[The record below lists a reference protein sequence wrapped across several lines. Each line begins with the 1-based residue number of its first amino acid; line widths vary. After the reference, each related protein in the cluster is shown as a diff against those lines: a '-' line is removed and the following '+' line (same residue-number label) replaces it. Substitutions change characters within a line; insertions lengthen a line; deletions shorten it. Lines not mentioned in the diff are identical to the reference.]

1 MRKDCDIQF
10 KLVIVGDTGAG
21 KSSLLLRFVDN
32 VFTEGSSSTLGV
44 DFRFRTVK
52 MEKKTVKLQIWDT
65 AGQEKY
71 RTITSAYYR
80 GADGVIL
87 VFDVCNPDSY
97 RHITEWKS
105 EVNRYAS
112 ENCKI
117 MLLGNKID
125 RDADRKVEKG
135 VVEAYA
141 AENSLPYMETSALT
155 GENIEAA
162 FMLLTESMIKVK
174 ESQVQQR
181 SIAPSM
187 DSSRL
192 HLHSKSEKREGK
204 SKCC

>member
-1 MRKDCDIQF
+1 MSNPNTTHFVHD
-10 KLVIVGDTGAG
+10 DTGTG

-32 VFTEGSSSTLGV
+32 VFTEGQSSSLGV

-52 MEKKTVKLQIWDT
+52 MEKKTIKLQIWDT

-112 ENCKI
+112 ENCRT

-125 RDADRKVEKG
+125 KVTERQVSNETAK
-135 VVEAYA
+135 AYA
-141 AENSLPYMETSALT
+141 DANSLPYVEISALT

-162 FMLLTESMIKVK
+162 FMQLTESMIRVK
-174 ESQVQQR
+174 ETQVQQR
-181 SIAPSM
+181 SIAPSS

-192 HLHSKSEKREGK
+192 NLHSKSEKRTGK
-204 SKCC
+204 GYC